1 MTFTQITTLNY
12 TNIFE
17 FDWFFDTNTVKPSF
31 LHLPEFGSHQL
42 VKLGI
47 AWELV
52 DERHKGAA
60 DFEQALT
67 CTDIRDITHLK
78 VGDVKQFGK
87 LNPIGGRLI

>member
-1 MTFTQITTLNY
+1 MTFTQIIALNY
-12 TNIFE
+12 MNIFE
-17 FDWFFDTNTVKPSF
+17 LDWFFDTNTVKPSF
-31 LHLPEFGSHQL
+31 LHLSKLGSHQL

-52 DERHKGAA
+52 DERDKGTS

-78 VGDVKQFGK
+78 V
-87 LNPIGGRLI
+87 

>member
-1 MTFTQITTLNY
+1 MTFTQIITLNY

-17 FDWFFDTNTVKPSF
+17 FEWFFDTNTVKPSK
-31 LHLPEFGSHQL
+31 LGSHQL
-42 VKLGI
+42 IKLGI